1 MIQELTLTADSF
13 FNIGML
19 MSIYKLLL
27 HDADACVRY
36 MAKYAAKS
44 EPRSMPVSTL
54 FKECVEHLHVDSDP
68 HMAF

>member
-1 MIQELTLTADSF
+1 
-13 FNIGML
+13 

-68 HMAF
+68 HMAFRRAMISSTGERDFSS